1 MKILNILRSPAFI
14 FLHDLAMIP
23 TAWLGAYWIHANLE
37 HIPLEQLSTALLT
50 LPWIIAAQGLAFR
63 YFRLYLSV
71 WRFVSLPDLIQIG
84 KAILTGTLAIT
95 LGFYFYDHFTHVPRS
110 VPLTYSM
117 LLLILIGGPRFF
129 FRAWKDRTP
138 TSQGQRAL
146 VVGAGKAAEMLIR
159 DLLQEKHPEYR
170 PVVLVDDDRRK
181 KGREIHGIRIAG
193 NCRKIPHLVKKHH
206 IDTVLIAIPSADE
219 KQMRRIVELCEQSN
233 APFLT
238 LPSLK
243 ELLHDRVSTH
253 ELRDVYIED
262 LLEREAASLDW
273 ESIRKRLQNKV
284 VMVTGGG
291 GSIGSELC
299 QQLAR
304 LPIKKLVV
312 FECCEYNLYRIDR
325 LIKQKFP
332 DLELVPFLGNTTDAA
347 AVQHAVNLAKPQI
360 IFHAAAY
367 KHVPMLEKQA
377 REAIHNNIIG
387 THTVAKAA
395 LAFQVEEFVLISTD
409 KAVNPCNVMG
419 ASKRAAE
426 MVCQSLN
433 GAGLTRFI
441 TVRFG
446 NVLDSAGSV
455 VPLFREQIQAGGPV
469 TVTDPEVSRY
479 FMTIPEACLLILQ
492 AAAVGR
498 GGEIFMLDMG
508 EPVKIRYL
516 AEQMIRLSGKRPN
529 VDIKIDYI
537 GLRPGEKITEELFH
551 EQENLTSTSHNKLLL
566 AHSRTCDRKII
577 EKLVQKIQEA
587 CQQYDETQAL
597 SLLQTLV
604 PEYHQDTDAIAKQRQ
619 SSINQQPDSKV
630 HQLHLG
636 LK

>member
-1 MKILNILRSPAFI
+1 MKRLNYLRSPAFI

-23 TAWLGAYWIHANLE
+23 AAWLGAYWIRYNLDAIPPE
-37 HIPLEQLSTALLT
+37 HWTAAWFT
-50 LPWIIAAQGLAFR
+50 LPWVMFAQGLAFR

-84 KAILTGTLAIT
+84 KAIASGSIAVT
-95 LGFYFYDHFTHVPRS
+95 LGLFFYDSFTSVPRS

-129 FRAWKDRTP
+129 FRAWKDRT
-138 TSQGQRAL
+138 TASSQGLRAL
-146 VVGAGKAAEMLIR
+146 IVGAGKAAEMLIR

-193 NCRKIPHLVKKHH
+193 NCRKIPRLVKKHH

-243 ELLHDRVSTH
+243 ELLHDQVSTH
-253 ELRDVYIED
+253 ELRDVSIED

-273 ESIRKRLQNKV
+273 ELIRARLQDKV

-304 LPIKKLVV
+304 LPISKLVV
-312 FECCEYNLYRIDR
+312 FESCEYNLYRVDR
-325 LIKQKFP
+325 ILRQKFP
-332 DLELVPFLGNTTDAA
+332 DLELVPFLGSTTDAA
-347 AVQHAVNLAKPQI
+347 AVQHLIAEVKPQVV
-360 IFHAAAY
+360 FHAAAY
-367 KHVPMLEKQA
+367 KHVPLLEKQA
-377 REAIHNNIIG
+377 REAILNNIIG
-387 THTVAKAA
+387 THTVARAA
-395 LAFQVEEFVLISTD
+395 IANQVEEFVLISTD
-409 KAVNPCNVMG
+409 KAVNPSNVMG

-426 MVCQSLN
+426 MISQSLN
-433 GAGLTRFI
+433 HAGVTRFI

-492 AAAVGR
+492 AAAAGR

-516 AEQMIRLSGKRPN
+516 AEQMIRLSGKRPG

-537 GLRPGEKITEELFH
+537 GLRPGEKIKEELFH
-551 EQENLTSTSHNKLLL
+551 EQENLTTTPHNKLLL

-577 EKLVQKIQEA
+577 EKLVQKIKVA
-587 CQQYDETQAL
+587 CEQYDEAQAIA
-597 SLLQTLV
+597 LLQTLV
-604 PEYHQDTDAIAKQRQ
+604 PEYDQGTKRISKPRKAPQEKH
-619 SSINQQPDSKV
+619 NQV
-630 HQLHLG
+630 HQLFTG
-636 LK
+636 